1 VTTPRTKTI
10 GKQISQWG
18 EGPIW
23 WDNSLFYVDIAGN
36 KLLRLKPETGEE
48 SIWDVG
54 ERIGTIVPSKNDDE
68 VIYAGDTGYVRFN
81 LKTGSKVAL
90 ADPEASMRGKNR
102 FNDGKCDPAGR
113 FWAGTISMIKD
124 TGSANLYC
132 LDTDGSLSLKVSG
145 VTNSN
150 GICWNAEATK
160 MFYIDTPAQNVR
172 AYDYDIESGAISN
185 ARVVV
190 DTAAHGYNSSPDG
203 MTIDADGMLW
213 VAFCHGAC
221 VVRFDPRTNKE
232 LQRVDLPCI
241 ETTACTFGGDN
252 LDRLFV
258 TTGIKADLN
267 EPDAGKVFVIDGLG
281 IEGVPAF
288 AFKG

>member
-1 VTTPRTKTI
+1 MTTPRTKTI

-23 WDNSLFYVDIAGN
+23 WGNSLFYVDIAGN
-36 KLLRLKPETGEE
+36 KLLRLKPETSEE

-54 ERIGTIVPSKNDDE
+54 ERIGTIVPCKNDDE

-81 LKTGSKVAL
+81 LKTGSKAAL

-113 FWAGTISMIKD
+113 FWAGTISMVKD

-150 GICWNAEATK
+150 GICWNADATK
-160 MFYIDTPAQNVR
+160 MFYIDTPTQNVR
-172 AYDYDIESGAISN
+172 AYDYDLESSTISN

-213 VAFCHGAC
+213 IAFCHGAC

-241 ETTACTFGGDN
+241 ETTACTFGGEN

-281 IEGVPAF
+281 IKGVPAF

>member
-1 VTTPRTKTI
+1 MTTPTTKTI

-23 WDNSLFYVDIAGN
+23 WGNSLFYVDIAGN

-81 LKTGSKVAL
+81 LKTGSKTAL

-113 FWAGTISMIKD
+113 FWAGTISMVKD

-150 GICWNAEATK
+150 GICWNADATK
-160 MFYIDTPAQNVR
+160 MFYIDTPTQNVR
-172 AYDYDIESGAISN
+172 AYDYDLESGAISN

-190 DTAAHGYNSSPDG
+190 DTVAHGYNSSPDG

-213 VAFCHGAC
+213 VAFCHGGC

-241 ETTACTFGGDN
+241 ETTACTFGGEN

-281 IEGVPAF
+281 IKGVPAF